1 MQLLVL
7 ITLPARTLK
16 DCGNVGEV
24 SADVVQLSRRSVYQ
38 GALFRP
44 SVDLATNKF
53 ECFTTPY
60 NDAKATLFL
69 S

>member
-24 SADVVQLSRRSVYQ
+24 SADVVQLSRRSMYQ
-38 GALFRP
+38 GALLQINLNVLLLRIMMLKQHYF
-44 SVDLATNKF
+44 
-53 ECFTTPY
+53 
-60 NDAKATLFL
+60 
-69 S
+69 